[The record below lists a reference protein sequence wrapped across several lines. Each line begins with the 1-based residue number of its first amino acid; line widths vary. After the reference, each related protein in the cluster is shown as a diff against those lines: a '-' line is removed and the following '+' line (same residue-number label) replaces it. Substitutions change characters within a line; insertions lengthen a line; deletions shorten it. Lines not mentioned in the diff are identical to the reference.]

1 MMLGII
7 LVPFRENYGGM
18 LLKKNWQRWK
28 VTKSTENAI
37 KVIYLLEEN
46 RLSASGSLT

>member
-1 MMLGII
+1 MKLGIT

-18 LLKKNWQRWK
+18 LFKRNWIKWRA
-28 VTKSTENAI
+28 TKSTENAI

-46 RLSASGSLT
+46 QLSASGSLT